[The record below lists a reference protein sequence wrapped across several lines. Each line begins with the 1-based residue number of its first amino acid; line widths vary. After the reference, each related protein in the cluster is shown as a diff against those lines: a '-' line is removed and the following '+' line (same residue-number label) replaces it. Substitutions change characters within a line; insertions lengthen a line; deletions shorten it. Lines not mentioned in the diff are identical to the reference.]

1 MTSSWILSARRFLPM
16 PSSRSISSDVFRC
29 SFHIRPEVPPI
40 PRTGLARW
48 AVWLNFFPDFFSP
61 SVCHYLW
68 RGWSHAAYPSYNQT
82 PNYSQGPL
90 CECKAHLCSGYSSPQ
105 FIFADRLFITF
116 IFAESVR
123 GKDVWSVREDISE
136 LDEGFLDDGKSVEH
150 HHQPPAHVQAEHVTV
165 LLPPCPELGPGVLF
179 QQVEVTQQRQGKAGT
194 RGQSGRS
201 SRGQPP
207 HQGKDQHTAQQQG
220 CRVQHG
226 QHRHG
231 PELES

>member
-1 MTSSWILSARRFLPM
+1 MR
-16 PSSRSISSDVFRC
+16 
-29 SFHIRPEVPPI
+29 
-40 PRTGLARW
+40 
-48 AVWLNFFPDFFSP
+48 LNFFPDFFSLHQ
-61 SVCHYLW
+61 SLIIFEGV
-68 RGWSHAAYPSYNQT
+68 
-82 PNYSQGPL
+82 GPTL
-90 CECKAHLCSGYSSPQ
+90 LIPVTIRPPITAKVHFALCSGYSSPQ

-116 IFAESVR
+116 IFAESVN

-136 LDEGFLDDGKSVEH
+136 LDEGFIDDGKSVEH

-165 LLPPCPELGPGVLF
+165 VLPPCPELDPGVLV

-207 HQGKDQHTAQQQG
+207 QQGQDQHTAQQQG

-231 PELES
+231 PELKSFKK

>member
-1 MTSSWILSARRFLPM
+1 M
-16 PSSRSISSDVFRC
+16 
-29 SFHIRPEVPPI
+29 
-40 PRTGLARW
+40 
-48 AVWLNFFPDFFSP
+48 
-61 SVCHYLW
+61 
-68 RGWSHAAYPSYNQT
+68 
-82 PNYSQGPL
+82 
-90 CECKAHLCSGYSSPQ
+90 
-105 FIFADRLFITF
+105 
-116 IFAESVR
+116 
-123 GKDVWSVREDISE
+123 WSVREDISE

-165 LLPPCPELGPGVLF
+165 LLPPCPELGPGVLV

-207 HQGKDQHTAQQQG
+207 QQGQDQHTAQQQG

-231 PELES
+231 PELESLKKKKKKKKKDSRPETYRFDIARDKWSRKNKVMHFVFISHYLCRP